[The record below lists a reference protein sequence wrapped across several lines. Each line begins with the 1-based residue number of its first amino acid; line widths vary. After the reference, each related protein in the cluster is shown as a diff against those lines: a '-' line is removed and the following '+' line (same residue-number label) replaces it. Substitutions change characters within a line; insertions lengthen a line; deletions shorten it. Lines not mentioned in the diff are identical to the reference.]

1 MIAIASKAF
10 NLPAKRAHRLLTRR
24 DYQRADSWD
33 PAQYF
38 AEYWK

>member
-1 MIAIASKAF
+1 MKQ
-10 NLPAKRAHRLLTRR
+10 AHCLLTRR
-24 DYQRADSWD
+24 DYQRTDSWD